1 MREETAR
8 DAWATLTH
16 EEKNRILYQQQIE
29 LLATFLEKGAISK
42 GQYEK
47 SLHDLTEKTG
57 IKQDADSVS
66 N

>member
-1 MREETAR
+1 MGKESAK

-42 GQYEK
+42 RNNTKRAYM
-47 SLHDLTEKTG
+47 
-57 IKQDADSVS
+57 I
-66 N
+66 

>member
-1 MREETAR
+1 MGKESAK

-42 GQYEK
+42 EQYEK
-47 SLHDLTEKTG
+47 SLHDLTEKMGT
-57 IKQDADSVS
+57 IINADSV
-66 N
+66 